1 MYALMDSLPSI
12 ITVVVVICGILIGI
26 NRGNSVLVLKE
37 FHLNEN
43 EDEFLKIAGRVS
55 GIFNWILSK
64 CGIDPVTSLNCN
76 KKAIKFEE
84 AAIRH
89 GKKSLNI
96 PLVAITGVSS
106 GINKPFGLLVLG
118 VVFILGGII
127 GAIILPRYAGGAK
140 AGVFFIGS
148 IIGVIFLV
156 LYSLKKTMFF
166 SIYNGGDKPIAT
178 ICMKKSII
186 EGQNIDE
193 LKTEA
198 AANALNKAVLEI
210 HCILS
215 NIKNQN
221 YGA

>member
-1 MYALMDSLPSI
+1 MSSLPII

-43 EDEFLKIAGRVS
+43 EDEFLKIAGRAS
-55 GIFNWILSK
+55 GIFNWIFSK

-84 AAIRH
+84 SAIRY

-106 GINKPFGLLVLG
+106 GINKPFGLFVLG

-127 GAIILPRYAGGAK
+127 GAIFLPK
-140 AGVFFIGS
+140 AGVFFIWL

-186 EGQNIDE
+186 EGQKIDE

-210 HCILS
+210 HYILS
-215 NIKNQN
+215 NVKNQN